1 MRLSA
6 MIQCYMKPDTPPPMT
21 TLASPIVPEEA
32 DTRATDRVAVALSLL
47 CIVHCVALP
56 LVAVALPFLSVV
68 SEAEWVHWAFA
79 LLAVLAS
86 GTVIVMSP
94 SARVPR
100 FLLPASIG
108 ACLVV
113 SGLFAEGF
121 GVDDALPTIVGGV
134 LLAFAHWRR
143 LAAY

>member
-1 MRLSA
+1 
-6 MIQCYMKPDTPPPMT
+6 MT
-21 TLASPIVPEEA
+21 TLASPSVPEEA
-32 DTRATDRVAVALSLL
+32 DTRTTDRVAVALSLL

-86 GTVIVMSP
+86 GTVVVMSP
-94 SARVPR
+94 SARKAGFLVP
-100 FLLPASIG
+100 AIIG
-108 ACLVV
+108 ASLVV

-121 GVDDALPTIVGGV
+121 GVDEALPTIVGGV
-134 LLAFAHWRR
+134 MLAFAHWRR

>member
-1 MRLSA
+1 M
-6 MIQCYMKPDTPPPMT
+6 TPPPMT
-21 TLASPIVPEEA
+21 TLASPSVPEEA
-32 DTRATDRVAVALSLL
+32 DTHATDRVAVALSLL

-56 LVAVALPFLSVV
+56 IVAVALPFLSVV

-86 GTVIVMSP
+86 ATVVVMSP
-94 SARVPR
+94 SARTPG
-100 FLLPASIG
+100 FLFPAMMG
-108 ACLVV
+108 AALVV

-121 GVDDALPTIVGGV
+121 GVEEALPTISGGI